1 VLGCFIG
8 RPLRVLHGT
17 GKREVAR
24 RPWHSGTREGRRSV
38 SSVKEKGRMGKGGTQ
53 PGGGLSLLGQIG
65 LLGQMAAG
73 PEERKGKIEI
83 YFEVDF

>member
-1 VLGCFIG
+1 
-8 RPLRVLHGT
+8 
-17 GKREVAR
+17 
-24 RPWHSGTREGRRSV
+24 
-38 SSVKEKGRMGKGGTQ
+38 VKEKGRKGKGGTQ
-53 PGGGLSLLGQIG
+53 PGGRLSLLGQIG